1 MGRSKV
7 EAFRLVCSRTAFTGM
22 SLLLLWLPLS
32 GCGSSNSSNQTTAGL
47 NTRIKTSGMKPIASG
62 PVKYVALGDST
73 GVGVGANEGGYVA
86 RLFKRI
92 EVERPGSTLINLCFS
107 GATSE
112 DVLSNQLGRGLAREP
127 TLVTLGIGIND
138 IGHGIALEQFAEN
151 YEKTLSQLRAK
162 TGAAI
167 LVTNIPDISTAPRI
181 PPSLRDEMGR
191 RIVLFNERIAEVTS
205 KHEVAVFDIYS
216 STHEVLA
223 SRPEL
228 FSGDGFHPSDAGYEH
243 WANEMWPVI
252 AEALR

>member
-1 MGRSKV
+1 
-7 EAFRLVCSRTAFTGM
+7 M
-22 SLLLLWLPLS
+22 SLLLLVLALS
-32 GCGSSNSSNQTTAGL
+32 GCGSSNSSNQTTAGV
-47 NTRIKTSGMKPIASG
+47 NSRVQTSGMKPIASG

-73 GVGVGANEGGYVA
+73 GVGVGASEGGYVA

-112 DVLSNQLGRGLAREP
+112 DVVSNQLERGLAPEP
-127 TLVTLGIGIND
+127 TLVTIGIGIND

-162 TGAAI
+162 TNASI
-167 LVTNIPDISTAPRI
+167 LVINIPDISTAPTI
-181 PPSLRDEMGR
+181 PPSLRDQMRR
-191 RIVLFNERIAEVTS
+191 RILLFNERIAEITR

-223 SRPEL
+223 SRPEF

-243 WANEMWPVI
+243 WANEMWPGI
-252 AEALR
+252 RKALK